1 MISLSRIIKS
11 SRAKIEL
18 NDKRELDIKSFYDNS
33 QTEIIEEEETEVT
46 LSKEEIA
53 SIYEKANEEASLI
66 IEKAKQEAEQ
76 IRMAIEQ
83 EKHQWLEIERVKLE
97 EDAKEIGYNDGYT
110 FGEQQGYSEIKNDI
124 EQVKQLVDLAK
135 DDYLAYIESAEQTIL
150 QLAMQVSEKIIG
162 HELSSSKESFLYI
175 VKKVLKEVREYPEI
189 QLRVHHKNYPFLLT
203 AKEELMSI
211 FPKETTFY
219 IYPDEDL
226 QETAC
231 IIETSKGRID
241 ASVDSQLHELKQKL
255 IELLEG
261 E

>member
-1 MISLSRIIKS
+1 MSEFK
-11 SRAKIEL
+11 
-18 NDKRELDIKSFYDNS
+18 NFWDNS
-33 QTEIIEEEETEVT
+33 EFEKKNETNEFEENG
-46 LSKEEIA
+46 LS
-53 SIYEKANEEASLI
+53 EEA
-66 IEKAKQEAEQ
+66 
-76 IRMAIEQ
+76 
-83 EKHQWLEIERVKLE
+83 WLTNYTNKLKFLDVLLTE
-97 EDAKEIGYNDGYT
+97 M
-110 FGEQQGYSEIKNDI
+110 KNDI

-203 AKEELMSI
+203 AQEEIMSI